1 MVKSSKV
8 AILIKNIASPPVLKS
23 KHWRAPDR
31 SALRQSQRE
40 SLRTNRLFKFS
51 AHYVQGNIAFKSQ
64 RLKTPGFL
72 LFIIRFFV
80 GLVNR
85 QIFLSKIKKSL
96 KHLYIFCAVSSIIER
111 RKYRV
116 IVIGG
121 VYLSTII
128 AVTNQKG
135 GVGKTTT
142 SSSLLAALHQRGFRV
157 LGIDLDPQGS
167 LGFCLGL
174 DIENCAT
181 VYDVMKG
188 AKAIGEVIVET
199 ECGDILPSNI
209 LLSGAELE
217 FNRPGREFLLKNQ
230 LKDVQDDYDFVII
243 DTPPA
248 LNILTVNAY
257 VAADS
262 LIIPMAP
269 EILSL
274 LGISQIRETIETV
287 RRCYNPNLK
296 VLGILLNKF
305 NPRLN
310 LNREVLDLSEQIA
323 SQLDSRV
330 FNAKIRASVAVAE
343 APAHGESVLTYAP
356 SSKPALDFQALLNEL
371 LNQRLIS
378 VRPAVREAD

>member
-1 MVKSSKV
+1 M
-8 AILIKNIASPPVLKS
+8 
-23 KHWRAPDR
+23 
-31 SALRQSQRE
+31 
-40 SLRTNRLFKFS
+40 
-51 AHYVQGNIAFKSQ
+51 
-64 RLKTPGFL
+64 
-72 LFIIRFFV
+72 
-80 GLVNR
+80 
-85 QIFLSKIKKSL
+85 
-96 KHLYIFCAVSSIIER
+96 
-111 RKYRV
+111 
-116 IVIGG
+116 
-121 VYLSTII
+121 STII

-142 SSSLLAALHQRGFRV
+142 SAALLSSLHQRGARV

-181 VYDVMKG
+181 VYDVMRGDKY
-188 AKAIGEVIVET
+188 IRDVVIST
-199 ECGDILPSNI
+199 GCGDILPSNI

-217 FNRPGREFLLKNQ
+217 FSRAGREFLLKTQ
-230 LKDVQDDYDFVII
+230 LAELEDDYDIIII

-248 LNILTVNAY
+248 LNVLTVNAY

-274 LGISQIRETIETV
+274 LGVAQIRETIDTV
-287 RRCYNPNLK
+287 RRCYNSRLK

-310 LNREVLDLSEQIA
+310 LNREVLELSEQIA
-323 SQLDSRV
+323 QQLGSKV
-330 FNAKIRASVAVAE
+330 FESKIRASVAVAE

-356 SSKPALDFQALLNEL
+356 RSKPSEDFQGLVDEILGSRFPRRAET
-371 LNQRLIS
+371 S
-378 VRPAVREAD
+378 GED